1 MAGALGI
8 EPRPSVLETD
18 VLAVEHH
25 APLQAAEKVLQ
36 LRSRVAKIL
45 DVALG
50 YASGFGSPAASLDG
64 LFEQPAGPRQKAF
77 SNSPAPRAPG
87 AARQFLFHF
96 FMGRVLSAETAI
108 LISLDA
114 IRIVL
119 LIFHRRIIPPL
130 TNSTCH

>member
-64 LFEQPAGPRQKAF
+64 LFEQPAGPRQKA
-77 SNSPAPRAPG
+77 SPTAQCLAPRVPLDNFYFTSLWDVCFLQK
-87 AARQFLFHF
+87 RQYLFRSMRSGSFFLFF
-96 FMGRVLSAETAI
+96 
-108 LISLDA
+108 
-114 IRIVL
+114 IVE
-119 LIFHRRIIPPL
+119 
-130 TNSTCH
+130 

>member
-50 YASGFGSPAASLDG
+50 YASGFGSPPASLDG
-64 LFEQPAGPRQKAF
+64 LFEQPAGPRQKSF
-77 SNSPAPRAPG
+77 SNSPAPRASG

-96 FMGRVLSAETAI
+96 LMRRVLSAETAI
-108 LISLDA
+108 FISLNA

-119 LIFHRRIIPPL
+119 LVFHRRIIALL
-130 TNSTCH
+130 TDRTRH